1 MNPIISLN
9 NVCKSFGNTMVLND
23 INLEVEEGEIV
34 GIIGQN
40 GCGKSVLYKIIT
52 GLIVPT
58 SGRIVV
64 NNKKIEKGRF
74 AENIGIM
81 FDNTGLLPNY
91 TGFQNLKTIAVI
103 ENKINDD
110 RIKEYIS
117 LVGLNP
123 NDSKPVKKYSLGMK
137 QRLKIAMAIM
147 ENPKILLL
155 DEPFNALDK
164 EMKQVVN
171 NLLFN
176 LNCKKKT
183 TILITSHVDD
193 DIKNLCT
200 RVLKIKNGELDK
212 V

>member
-1 MNPIISLN
+1 M
-9 NVCKSFGNTMVLND
+9 
-23 INLEVEEGEIV
+23 
-34 GIIGQN
+34 
-40 GCGKSVLYKIIT
+40 
-52 GLIVPT
+52 
-58 SGRIVV
+58 
-64 NNKKIEKGRF
+64 
-74 AENIGIM
+74 
-81 FDNTGLLPNY
+81 
-91 TGFQNLKTIAVI
+91 
-103 ENKINDD
+103 
-110 RIKEYIS
+110 
-117 LVGLNP
+117 LNP